1 MDFLFLIAG
10 ICIGFALAWL
20 LKKAKPSVVNAEE
33 TNQLR
38 NQLMD
43 AIKESNLF
51 KGKNESLQNENLR
64 ATDITNQQQIQINE
78 LTSLLAAARQNNE
91 NLESKLSAQKEEM
104 NQLQQQFT
112 KEFENLANRIF
123 EEKSKKFTDQN
134 KTNLDDILKPFQERI
149 KDFEKKVDTTYE
161 KEMRE
166 KISLSEE
173 VKKLYELN
181 TKISEE
187 ANNLTRALKGDTKKQ
202 GNWGELILEKVL
214 ERSGLEKDR
223 EYQTQVVTKNV
234 DGDII
239 KPDVVVFLPDNKHLI
254 IDSKVSLTAYEQ
266 YASADETSLRDKFLK
281 EHVLSVR
288 SHVKLLG
295 EKGYYTSGEFA
306 TPDFV
311 LLFMP
316 MESAFSAAVQFDQDL
331 FQFAWDKRIVIV
343 SPTTLLATLKTVE
356 SLWKMEK
363 QNKNTMEIVRQA
375 GALYDKFEGFV
386 KDLLDIGK
394 KMDDSKRSYE
404 EAMKK
409 ISSGSGNLIK
419 RVENLKTLGAKAE
432 KALPSGL
439 LDRANED

>member
-1 MDFLFLIAG
+1 MEFLFLLVG
-10 ICIGFALAWL
+10 IGIGFVLAWV
-20 LKKAKPSVVNAEE
+20 LKKGNPSQVNPEE
-33 TNQLR
+33 LQLVR
-38 NQLMD
+38 NQLME
-43 AIKESNLF
+43 AIKESSVQ
-51 KGKNESLQNENLR
+51 KGSNESLVNENAR
-64 ATDITNQQQIQINE
+64 FTETIQMQNRQINE
-78 LTSLLAAARQNNE
+78 LTGQLAASNKQGE
-91 NLESKLSAQKEEM
+91 NLEAKLLAQKEELG
-104 NQLQQQFT
+104 QLQQQFT

-134 KTNLDDILKPFQERI
+134 KTNLDDILKPFQEKI

-187 ANNLTRALKGDTKKQ
+187 AHNLTKALKGDTKKQ

-266 YASADETSLRDKFLK
+266 YASADEPALRDRYLK

-295 EKGYYTSGEFA
+295 DKGYYTSGEFA

-316 MESAFSAAVQFDQDL
+316 MESAFSAAVQYDQEL

-363 QNKNTMEIVRQA
+363 QNRNTMEIVRQA

-409 ISSGSGNLIK
+409 ISTGNGNLIRK
-419 RVENLKTLGAKAE
+419 VENLKTLGAKAE
-432 KALPSGL
+432 KALPPGL